1 MNKLIIEVAIQQKKI
16 KIIKKFDL
24 LLNSDTNDYTTI
36 YTGCL
41 VLPVTVWSRARGVGG
56 VQFQT

>member
-1 MNKLIIEVAIQQKKI
+1 MNKLIIEVAIQKPKQKKI

-41 VLPVTVWSRARGVGG
+41 VLPVTV
-56 VQFQT
+56 